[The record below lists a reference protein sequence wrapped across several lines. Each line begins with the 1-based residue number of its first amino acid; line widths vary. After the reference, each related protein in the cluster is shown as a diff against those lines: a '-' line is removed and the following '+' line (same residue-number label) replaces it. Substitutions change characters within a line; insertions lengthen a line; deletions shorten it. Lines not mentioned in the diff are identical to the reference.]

1 MVMVGGSTE
10 SDSESYTA
18 PPFSPF
24 GSEHNLEWSDSGSD
38 SSSEEQREEQETNC
52 PGTRADD
59 EMEEHFEEQES
70 MMQEFPTARTS
81 EAPQEELYRP
91 P

>member
-1 MVMVGGSTE
+1 MVMAGDSTE

-18 PPFSPF
+18 HPFSPF

-59 EMEEHFEEQES
+59 EVEEHFEEQES
-70 MMQEFPTARTS
+70 MIQEFPTAKTS
-81 EAPQEELYRP
+81 EAPQDELYRP